1 MIRTQNL
8 RKRVRLPSRSPL
20 VRPNGFSL
28 IEVMVTMVI
37 LSFGLLGVA
46 GLLVNGVSNA
56 VASESMAKASQL
68 AADMADR
75 IRANPTVA
83 LSATSQYLT
92 QYSDSPPASPSSIAE
107 NDKKVWLE
115 ALAAQLP
122 QGDGQITNS
131 VSGTE
136 RKVVIQVRWSNC
148 LGTLSDADLTACTDN
163 SGAAF
168 KTVTFELRL

>member
-20 VRPNGFSL
+20 VRPSGFSL

-46 GLLVNGVSNA
+46 GLLVNGVSN
-56 VASESMAKASQL
+56 
-68 AADMADR
+68 
-75 IRANPTVA
+75 TVA